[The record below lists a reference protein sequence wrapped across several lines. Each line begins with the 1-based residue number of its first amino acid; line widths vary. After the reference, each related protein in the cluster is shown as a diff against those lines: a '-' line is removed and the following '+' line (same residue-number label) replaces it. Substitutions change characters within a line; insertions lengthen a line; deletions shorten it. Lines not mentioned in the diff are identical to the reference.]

1 VSVHHGSLPA
11 NDAGSRPRTS
21 SPTVVCPAISS
32 LFSNKLYSGRA
43 IARYLLVSNS
53 NDEIWPGLLC
63 CHVSGGRFSP
73 VKNLAK
79 AVPLLGLSTTPYL
92 GLSLEHLYRLLPGL
106 VGSMSII
113 IEVQRAFHTFS
124 THHLLFW
131 SAPDDPNF
139 RLTGSILILR
149 LWVLSEISFP
159 LS

>member
-1 VSVHHGSLPA
+1 MSVHHGSLPA

-53 NDEIWPGLLC
+53 NDEIWPDLLC

-73 VKNLAK
+73 VKNPAK

-92 GLSLEHLYRLLPGL
+92 GLSLERLYRLLPGL
-106 VGSMSII
+106 VGSMLII
-113 IEVQRAFHTFS
+113 IGVQRALHTFS
-124 THHLLFW
+124 TTTCYFGQH
-131 SAPDDPNF
+131 PTI
-139 RLTGSILILR
+139 LT
-149 LWVLSEISFP
+149 FA
-159 LS
+159 